1 MLKEYCKSF
10 AICMCEVDFG
20 VVQKSFKCGCL
31 IPWERSLR
39 TNIPVGFAHPSV
51 VAHYT
56 WGPFGSSSCQAML
69 LTWAVE
75 IGNGEERCGAG
86 QEGSGWSSTLTEGD
100 LPRFKMNSLFLKHK
114 SVARASRGT
123 LGAFLC
129 SGDTFPLMVGGFSSV
144 VLSFQQNTLAYAIC
158 RCLQSG
164 GTLLASVCLCW
175 GFSWISPGSLI
186 EWDSG

>member
-1 MLKEYCKSF
+1 M
-10 AICMCEVDFG
+10 
-20 VVQKSFKCGCL
+20 
-31 IPWERSLR
+31 R

-144 VLSFQQNTLAYAIC
+144 GLSFQQNTLAYAIC

-164 GTLLASVCLCW
+164 GTLLAYLPLLRFLLN
-175 GFSWISPGSLI
+175 FSR
-186 EWDSG
+186 